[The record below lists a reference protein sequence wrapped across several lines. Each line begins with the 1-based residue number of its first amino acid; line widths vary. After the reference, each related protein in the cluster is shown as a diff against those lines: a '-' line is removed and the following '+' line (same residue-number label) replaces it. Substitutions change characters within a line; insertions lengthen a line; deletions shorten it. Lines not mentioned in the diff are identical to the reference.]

1 MQIVVV
7 SRKLASTPKSSARVA
22 WMTSFCTSP

>member
-7 SRKLASTPKSSARVA
+7 PRKPTSMPKSAASVA
-22 WMTSFCTSP
+22 PMTSFCTSP